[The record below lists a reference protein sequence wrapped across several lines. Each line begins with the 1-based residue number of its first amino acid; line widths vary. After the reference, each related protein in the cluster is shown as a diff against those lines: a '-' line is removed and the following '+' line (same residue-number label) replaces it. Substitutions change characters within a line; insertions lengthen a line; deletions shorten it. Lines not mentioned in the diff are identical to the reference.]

1 VRRLLNFNVLI
12 NYYCVENR
20 LNSGKKRLGKMP
32 SLSSKPQAA
41 QQNIT
46 VDLLQE
52 PVKSSVSV
60 ADKKLRNLEK
70 RRLKL
75 VDLQKKS

>member
-1 VRRLLNFNVLI
+1 
-12 NYYCVENR
+12 
-20 LNSGKKRLGKMP
+20 MP

-41 QQNIT
+41 QQNAP
-46 VDLLQE
+46 VDLLQD

-70 RRLKL
+70 RRVGILIFIKFT
-75 VDLQKKS
+75 

>member
-1 VRRLLNFNVLI
+1 
-12 NYYCVENR
+12 
-20 LNSGKKRLGKMP
+20 MP

-70 RRLKL
+70 RRVGIFTFGQIHMKEINSDSCLEVYVFMIFNSEFL
-75 VDLQKKS
+75 L